1 MIVSIHQPNY
11 LPWLGFFDKIKSS
24 DIFVVFDNVQFPRG
38 KKHFGHRNKIKTNN
52 GDIWLTVPL
61 IGKSKLKNFN
71 TISINYENE
80 WVQKHLNL
88 IKNFYKKT
96 PYFFKYYEN
105 LENILTKT
113 YNSLHELNTNLIL
126 FFLKELEISTE
137 ILFCSE
143 ICPKKIGG
151 ANRIS
156 YILKELEATNY
167 ISGTGPGSLR
177 YIDEQEFINNNINLV
192 WQNYK
197 HPVYKQQYGK
207 FIPYMSIID
216 LLFNEGPNSKNI
228 I

>member
-1 MIVSIHQPNY
+1 MFVSIHQPNY

-24 DIFVVFDNVQFPRG
+24 DKFVIFDNVQFPRG

-61 IGKSKLKNFN
+61 IGKSELKDFN

-80 WVQKHLNL
+80 WIQKHLNL
-88 IKNFYKKT
+88 IKNFYKKS
-96 PYFFKYYEN
+96 PYFSKYYEN
-105 LENILTKT
+105 LESILAKK
-113 YNSLHELNTNLIL
+113 YDSLHELNTSLIL
-126 FFLKELEISTE
+126 FFLKELKIETE
-137 ILFCSE
+137 ILYASE
-143 ICPKKIGG
+143 ICPSEIKG
-151 ANRIS
+151 ADRINF
-156 YILKELEATNY
+156 ILKELKATNY

-177 YIDEQEFINNNINLV
+177 YIDEQEFKNNNINLI

-197 HPVYKQQYGK
+197 HPVYKQQYK
-207 FIPYMSIID
+207 NFIPYMSIID

>member
-1 MIVSIHQPNY
+1 MFVSIHQPNY

-24 DIFVVFDNVQFPRG
+24 DKFVIFDNVQFPRG

-61 IGKSKLKNFN
+61 IGKSELKDFN

-80 WVQKHLNL
+80 WIQKHLNL
-88 IKNFYKKT
+88 IKNFYKKS
-96 PYFFKYYEN
+96 PYFSKYYEN
-105 LENILTKT
+105 LESILAKK
-113 YNSLHELNTNLIL
+113 YDSLHELNTSLIL
-126 FFLKELEISTE
+126 FFLKELKIETE
-137 ILFCSE
+137 ILYASE
-143 ICPKKIGG
+143 ICPPEIKG
-151 ANRIS
+151 ADRINF
-156 YILKELEATNY
+156 ILKELKATNY

-177 YIDEQEFINNNINLV
+177 YIDEQEFKNNNINLI

-197 HPVYKQQYGK
+197 HPVYKQQYK
-207 FIPYMSIID
+207 NFIPYMSIID